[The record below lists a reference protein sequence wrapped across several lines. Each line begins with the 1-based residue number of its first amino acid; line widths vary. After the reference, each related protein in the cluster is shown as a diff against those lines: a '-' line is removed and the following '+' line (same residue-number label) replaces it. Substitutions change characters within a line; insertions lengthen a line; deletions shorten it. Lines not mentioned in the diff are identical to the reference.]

1 MYTRQTFTK
10 TEKLCNK
17 KLIDKLFSKGGSFF
31 NFPFKVVYCKVAD
44 TDKFTG
50 PYPAKALITI
60 PKRNFKKAVDRNRI
74 KRLLRESYRK
84 NKSILYEELD
94 SQALKITVAFIFTS
108 KKSPSF
114 DEIEKKIIQAIHRL
128 ILDLKEHKK

>member
-1 MYTRQTFTK
+1 M
-10 TEKLCNK
+10 
-17 KLIDKLFSKGGSFF
+17 
-31 NFPFKVVYCKVAD
+31 AD

-74 KRLLRESYRK
+74 KRLVRESYRK
-84 NKSILYEELD
+84 NKALLYEELD

-128 ILDLKEHKK
+128 ILDLKEQQK